1 MARYKHPSRKKRLAK
16 FRKQTR
22 WAPFWT
28 VPKIYGKTR
37 RVHPGRHTKL
47 KRHWRRRKNKA

>member
-1 MARYKHPSRKKRLAK
+1 MARFKHLSRKLKLAK
-16 FRKQTR
+16 LFRRTK

-28 VPKIYGKTR
+28 VPKIYGKGR

-47 KRHWRRRKNKA
+47 KRHWTRTKTKV